1 VSEQTT
7 QRLIEVTA
15 TAAARR
21 AEADALKQRCLAEVT
36 SGMAARVDE
45 IAKRIA
51 HAQPDVA
58 KRLGST
64 GIQTLRK
71 ELIEQAELIAAE
83 LLTAADQ
90 LEWPTR
96 QSEHSSIGPRDIHS
110 ALFNYLYG
118 RRMNSIA
125 AIFKRHG
132 FAVHDNNAQQSQG
145 LIYPQSFYNESD
157 FVELA
162 EALNALG
169 NAEKAVTD
177 AKAEDDRDTIDALW
191 GD

>member
-1 VSEQTT
+1 VSEETT
-7 QRLIEVTA
+7 QKLREATA
-15 TAAARR
+15 AAAARR
-21 AEADALKQRCLAEVT
+21 AGADALKQHCLAEVA

-45 IAKRIA
+45 IAKRTA

-58 KRLGST
+58 KQLGSA
-64 GIQTLRK
+64 GIETLRK
-71 ELIEQAELIAAE
+71 ELAEQAELIAAE
-83 LLTAADQ
+83 LATAGEQ
-90 LEWPTR
+90 LQWPTR
-96 QSEHSSIGPRDIHS
+96 QSEYSSIGPRDIHS
-110 ALFNYLYG
+110 ALFKFLYG

-132 FAVHDNNAQQSQG
+132 FAVHDDNAQQSQG

-162 EALNALG
+162 EALNALAD
-169 NAEKAVTD
+169 AEKAVTD
-177 AKAEDDRDTIDALW
+177 AKADDDRDTVDALW